1 MKNSSVYL
9 GCLLII
15 LTQICC
21 QENETPEEPTPAP
34 EKLPSNYID
43 SLPVDELEHFC
54 QERRYVVIFFHSLN
68 CKTFTCKKQ
77 RKKYIKLA
85 KRNRKREIIFVRVG
99 IANLKKFNQEHKWKL
114 KQLPQFMMSSFGWK
128 KMFSDVNMRHLGIW
142 VREIFDSVPMFI
154 ESLDEIDEIDRH
166 YFIYYN
172 KEELNEED
180 FEVILLSKLAHPLT
194 IYYGIPPDSTDEAFQ
209 KMIKQ
214 AGTNEV
220 FSYRGS
226 DSKLFPL
233 RTEQDLYENAS
244 RFKSLE
250 FPSNCKLSRE
260 SMVYITHYK
269 LPTFIYFAEQPEKQP
284 FYKIYKKVAKKFRKY
299 LMFCTFDYRKMRGAS
314 NNDLKFYAG
323 ILAGGIPKEKPG
335 MVRIVTYDDSII
347 RYKNFADSDFNST
360 RLFVKNFLE
369 GTLKPFT
376 ADQNLGSKNFRIRK
390 DGIRRINHT
399 KFNDLTTHKMDTHL
413 VYVYSSMTK
422 DFQKHLDTLKK
433 LQFALGTNKRF
444 KINILNHDK
453 NDLDG
458 NVHEDLPY
466 VFVSNFNLHRKLYE
480 GPIKFKEIFTF
491 LAETLPWLNMNPEFV
506 KDLVRRKQKS
516 IFEQEKL
523 EGEL

>member
-1 MKNSSVYL
+1 MKHTCLYL
-9 GCLLII
+9 LLLLIPI
-15 LTQICC
+15 QIHC
-21 QENETPEEPTPAP
+21 QSDPVPPESPAP
-34 EKLPSNYID
+34 VEELPSNYID
-43 SLPVDELEHFC
+43 SLPVKDLEQFT
-54 QERRYVVIFFHSLN
+54 QDKRYVVIFFYSLT
-68 CKTFTCKKQ
+68 CRTLKCKKQ
-77 RKKYIKLA
+77 RKRYIKIA
-85 KRNRKREIIFVRVG
+85 KKNLKREIFFVRVG
-99 IANLKKFNQEHKWKL
+99 VSSLKKFNQEHKWKL

-128 KMFSDVNMRHLGIW
+128 KMFSDTNMGHLGIW
-142 VREIFDSVPMFI
+142 VREIFDSVPMFV
-154 ESLDEIDEIDRH
+154 ESMDEIDEIDRH

-172 KEELNEED
+172 KQDLTEED

-194 IYYGIPPDSTDEAFQ
+194 IYYGIPLDSPDQEFQ
-209 KMIKQ
+209 KMIRQ
-214 AGTNEV
+214 AGEFDL

-233 RTEQDLYENAS
+233 RQDQDLYENSS

-250 FPSNCKLSRE
+250 FPKNCKLSRE

-269 LPTFIYFAEQPEKQP
+269 LPTFIYFADRPQKQP

-299 LMFCTFDYRKMRGAS
+299 LMFCTFDYKEMRGTS
-314 NNDLKFYAG
+314 NDDLKFYAG
-323 ILAGGIPKEKPG
+323 ILAGGISKERPG

-347 RYKNFADSDFNST
+347 RYKNFADSDYNST

-369 GTLKPFT
+369 GTLKPFV
-376 ADQNLGSKNFRIRK
+376 ADQNLGSKNFRLRK
-390 DGIRRINHT
+390 DGIRRINNT
-399 KFNDLTTHKMDTHL
+399 KFNEITTHKMDTHL

-422 DFQKHLDTLKK
+422 DFQKHMLTLKK

-466 VFVSNFNLHRKLYE
+466 VFLSNFNLHRKLYE
-480 GPIKFKEIFTF
+480 GPFKFKELFTF
-491 LAETLPWLNMNPEFV
+491 LAESLPWLNMNPEFV
-506 KDLVRRKQKS
+506 KDLVKKKKQS
-516 IFEQEKL
+516 IFDQDKL